1 MNKGKL
7 RRTLFT
13 LLTFVMASVLVVASA
28 CTPSEVKLVE
38 GILQNVDSV
47 NGEITI
53 VTEDGRTITLTI
65 ATEAQVETEGATS
78 ALEAL
83 EPGVSVEVE
92 VNDDGQVAQHIKA
105 RLAKVEGVI
114 VGIEGNEVT
123 VESERGRRVT
133 VLVTDRTRIEL
144 EEDFPGTLADLRVG
158 AEVEV
163 KFDPE
168 SRVAFKVDTEEEEA
182 EIEGII
188 VQIDGNEVTIETER
202 GHRRTLIVGDQTRI
216 ELEDDFP
223 GIMADLQVGIEV
235 EANFDPF
242 TRLAFKI
249 EVEEITPT
257 TLPAGMGT
265 IEIRVTDA
273 PPKYTVTRILVEISE
288 DGEEG
293 GVQVHR
299 VDGEGGG
306 EWETIDILGGKNPFV
321 LYPDLLG
328 LEQVLA
334 VGGVDAGKYT
344 QIRMN
349 LESVTVTYTYTEDG
363 ETQEKTVEAII
374 PNGELKFVRPFYVE
388 EGGKTTITL
397 DFDADK
403 SVAVTGAPDKVIFK
417 PVVKLSIEYGEGEK
431 EEEEELLGTIAGTV
445 TDSGGEP
452 IEGANVVVEDTELST
467 TTDDDGDYEITDV
480 PEATYT
486 VTASAAGYD
495 DNSQSVTVIAGE
507 TSTADFALP

>member
-1 MNKGKL
+1 MDKGKL
-7 RRTLFT
+7 RRIPIT
-13 LLTFVMASVLVVASA
+13 LLAFVMVSALVAVASA
-28 CTPSEVKLVE
+28 CTPSEAKLVE

-53 VTEDGRTITLTI
+53 VTEDGKTITLTI

-78 ALEAL
+78 ALETL

-114 VGIEGNEVT
+114 VGIKGNEVT

-144 EEDFPGTLADLRVG
+144 EEDFPGTLADLQVG
-158 AEVEV
+158 AEVEI

-188 VQIDGNEVTIETER
+188 IQIDGNEVTIETER

-257 TLPAGMGT
+257 TLPAGMGI
-265 IEIRVTDA
+265 IEVRVTDA
-273 PPKYTVTRILVEISE
+273 PGNVTAIEVTVSEVE
-288 DGEEG
+288 
-293 GVQVHR
+293 VHKE
-299 VDGEGGG
+299 VAGEGT
-306 EWETIDILGGKNPFV
+306 WTSLTITGASTFDLIEIRDKKQELVTQDI
-321 LYPDLLG
+321 
-328 LEQVLA
+328 
-334 VGGVDAGKYT
+334 DAARYT
-344 QIRMN
+344 QIRMTV
-349 LESVTVTYTYTEDG
+349 EMVEVTYLEDG
-363 ETQEKTVEAII
+363 MSTTKEATI
-374 PNGELKFVRPFYVE
+374 PSGELKFVRPFDVVAGE
-388 EGGKTTITL
+388 TTTL
-397 DFDADK
+397 IIDFDADK
-403 SVAVTGAPDKVIFK
+403 SVVFAGADKVIFK
-417 PVVKLSIEYGEGEK
+417 PVVKLAIEHGEGEEEEEE

-445 TDSGGEP
+445 TDSSNDEP
-452 IEGANVVVEDTELST
+452 IKGATVVVEGTELSA

-480 PEATYT
+480 PVGTYT
-486 VTASAAGYD
+486 VTASAEGYESASQENVEVSD
-495 DNSQSVTVIAGE
+495 DT
-507 TSTADFALP
+507 TSTVNFTLEPGA